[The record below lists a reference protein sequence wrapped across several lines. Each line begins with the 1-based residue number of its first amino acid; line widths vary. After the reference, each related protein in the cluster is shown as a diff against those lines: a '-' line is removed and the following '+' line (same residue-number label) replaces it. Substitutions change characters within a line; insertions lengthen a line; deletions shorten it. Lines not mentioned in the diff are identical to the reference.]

1 MILLIYQTIK
11 AEFVDI
17 TYLQNIK
24 YMYKRIF
31 FYSAYCGGMWLA
43 ALRLTVEMANILED
57 SESQKKYSE
66 ILEKGKAAFEKKLWN
81 GKFSYLLIW
90 GWKILA

>member
-1 MILLIYQTIK
+1 
-11 AEFVDI
+11 
-17 TYLQNIK
+17 
-24 YMYKRIF
+24 MYKRIF

-57 SESQKKYSE
+57 SENQKKYSE

-81 GKFSYLLIW
+81 GKFSYLLILW
-90 GWKILA
+90 WKILA